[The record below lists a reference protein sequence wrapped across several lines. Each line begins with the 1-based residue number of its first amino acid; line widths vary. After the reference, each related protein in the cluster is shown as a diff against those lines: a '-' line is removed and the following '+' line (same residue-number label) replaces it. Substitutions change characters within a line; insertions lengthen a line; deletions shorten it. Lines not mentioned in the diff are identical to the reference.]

1 MASKYYAVR
10 KGKTPGIYNSWSE
23 CKLQVDGF
31 SGAEYKSFK
40 SEEEAR
46 EYIEDN
52 NSEQKNMN
60 NSVQN
65 GNNLVIEAYVD
76 VVYNNKP
83 NNFNIVL
90 FLIKIGK
97 N

>member
-1 MASKYYAVR
+1 MIKFVIINNSLFRGGAMASKYYAVR

-52 NSEQKNMN
+52 NST
-60 NSVQN
+60 
-65 GNNLVIEAYVD
+65 
-76 VVYNNKP
+76 
-83 NNFNIVL
+83 
-90 FLIKIGK
+90 
-97 N
+97 